1 MNLLAPEEMAKSI
14 KAFKDKNP
22 NGFVV
27 VFPHW
32 GSNYAWKSRSKTDL
46 AKKLVDAD
54 ADIVIGHS
62 SNFIQEIEKYKDKWV
77 IYS

>member
-1 MNLLAPEEMAKSI
+1 MNLLAPEEIAKSI

-27 VFPHW
+27 IFPHL
-32 GSNYAWKSRSKTDL
+32 GSNYVWKLRSQTD
-46 AKKLVDAD
+46 LVDAD

-62 SNFIQEIEKYKDKWV
+62 SNLIQEIEKYKDKWV